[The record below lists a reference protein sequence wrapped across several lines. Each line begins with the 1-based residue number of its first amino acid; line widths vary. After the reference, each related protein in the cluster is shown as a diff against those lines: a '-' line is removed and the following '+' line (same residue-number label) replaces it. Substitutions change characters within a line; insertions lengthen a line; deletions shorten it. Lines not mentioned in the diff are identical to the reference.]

1 MSSTVQRLVLASA
14 SPRRRELLAA
24 HGLQFEVVPSDAD
37 EVINPAEDPED
48 VARALAARKARAV
61 AEGLVDEHAFVLGG
75 DTLVVLGEGESR
87 EYLEKP
93 ADAEEARAMLTRLSG
108 TTHRVITGV
117 AVWSGWKIWSD
128 RAVTRVT
135 MRALD
140 DQEIDAYVATGEWA
154 DKAGGYGIQGEAD
167 GFVTALDGS
176 FDNVVG
182 LPVDLALDVLS
193 RAGWVDPTPGAR

>member
-1 MSSTVQRLVLASA
+1 MSSTLQRLVLASA

-48 VARALAARKARAV
+48 VARSLAARKARAV
-61 AEGLVDEHAFVLGG
+61 AETLVDEHAFVIGG
-75 DTLVVLGEGESR
+75 DTLVVLGEGDAR

-93 ADAEEARAMLTRLSG
+93 ADADEARAMLARLSG

-117 AVWSGWKIWSD
+117 AVWNGWKIWSD

-135 MRALD
+135 MRALED
-140 DQEIDAYVATGEWA
+140 PELDAYVATGEWA

-167 GFVTALDGS
+167 AFVAKLDGPY
-176 FDNVVG
+176 DNVVG
-182 LPVDLALDVLS
+182 LPVALTLDVLN

>member
-1 MSSTVQRLVLASA
+1 
-14 SPRRRELLAA
+14 
-24 HGLQFEVVPSDAD
+24 
-37 EVINPAEDPED
+37 
-48 VARALAARKARAV
+48 
-61 AEGLVDEHAFVLGG
+61 
-75 DTLVVLGEGESR
+75 
-87 EYLEKP
+87 
-93 ADAEEARAMLTRLSG
+93 
-108 TTHRVITGV
+108 
-117 AVWSGWKIWSD
+117 
-128 RAVTRVT
+128 